1 MENNIQEIK
10 EQIQNVEVLTVDT
23 LTHIRQ
29 GMRDIETNPSK
40 KHSFIVSM
48 GYIETLQNA
57 LIDLKCNVRR
67 QTK

>member
-10 EQIQNVEVLTVDT
+10 EQIQNVEILTVDT

-29 GMRDIETNPSK
+29 GMRDIENNPSK

>member
-1 MENNIQEIK
+1 MDNNIEEIK
-10 EQIQNVEVLTVDT
+10 EQIQKVEMLTVHS
-23 LTHIRQ
+23 LTQIRK
-29 GMRDIETNPSK
+29 GIKNLDADADL

>member
-29 GMRDIETNPSK
+29 GMRDIENNPSK